1 VSMGRKDTGI
11 LRDLQFY
18 KFSAYGFLKNLRF
31 FDPFI
36 ILFFR
41 QMGMSFLE
49 IGTLVSIREVATT
62 ILEVPTGFV
71 ADTYGRKNAMV
82 FAFLSYIISFL
93 IFYFFPSFLLYAA
106 AMIFFAFGEA
116 FRTGTHKA
124 MILDYLKSMNISHL
138 KVQYYGSTRSWAQ
151 VGSAVSALAAGALVF
166 YSGGYRIV
174 FVASVVPYI
183 AGLLLMISYP
193 QSLNVH
199 HRVDREAGILKG
211 VLHNILDTMRGFL
224 DIFKNRSALK
234 ALFNSSLYDGLF
246 KTVEDYLQ
254 PILRDF
260 ALSLSVLIVLDERR
274 STVLI
279 AATYFLLYLLNAVSS
294 KNAHRFA
301 NLFRSLDTAVNVGFL
316 AGVVL
321 TAMAGVLF
329 DMDLKILTI
338 LIFILLH
345 VAMNFRRP
353 VMVSCVSEY
362 IDASVMATGLSVES
376 QMKTLTVAVF
386 APLMGLL
393 ADLTDIGVG
402 IIVLSAILLLA
413 FPLVRVRKYQRQG

>member
-1 VSMGRKDTGI
+1 MGKKDSGI

-49 IGTLVSIREVATT
+49 IGTLVSIREVATM

-71 ADTYGRKNAMV
+71 ADAYGRKNAMV

-106 AMIFFAFGEA
+106 AMVFFAFGEA

-124 MILDYLKSMNISHL
+124 MILDYLKSKGLSHL
-138 KVQYYGSTRSWAQ
+138 KVQYYGSTRSWSQ

-211 VLHNILDTMRGFL
+211 ALHNICDTMRGFL
-224 DIFKNRSALK
+224 DIFKNRNALK

-254 PILRDF
+254 PILKDF
-260 ALSLSVLIVLDERR
+260 ALTLPVLLVLQERR

-279 AATYFLLYLLNAVSS
+279 AATYFLLYLLTAVSS

-329 DMDLKILTI
+329 DVDLKILTI

-413 FPLVRVRKYQRQG
+413 FPLVLVRKHQSQD

>member
-1 VSMGRKDTGI
+1 MGKKDTGI
-11 LRDLQFY
+11 IRDLQFY

-71 ADTYGRKNAMV
+71 ADAYGRKNAMV

-106 AMIFFAFGEA
+106 AMVFFAFGEA

-124 MILDYLKSMNISHL
+124 MILDYLKSRNISHL

-174 FVASVVPYI
+174 FIASVVPYI

-193 QSLNVH
+193 HSLNVH

-211 VLHNILDTMRGFL
+211 ALYNILDTMRGFL

-260 ALSLSVLIVLDERR
+260 ALSLSVLIVLDEGR

-329 DMDLKILTI
+329 DVDLKILTI
-338 LIFILLH
+338 LIFVLLH
-345 VAMNFRRP
+345 IAMNFRRP

-413 FPLVRVRKYQRQG
+413 FPLVRVRKPQRQD

>member
-1 VSMGRKDTGI
+1 MGRKDTGI

-321 TAMAGVLF
+321 TAMAGVLY
-329 DMDLKILTI
+329 DVNLKILTI
-338 LIFILLH
+338 LLFILLH
-345 VAMNFRRP
+345 IAMNFRRP

>member
-1 VSMGRKDTGI
+1 MGRKDTGI

-71 ADTYGRKNAMV
+71 ADTYVRKNAMV

-321 TAMAGVLF
+321 TAMAGVLY
-329 DMDLKILTI
+329 DVNLKILTI
-338 LIFILLH
+338 LLFILLH
-345 VAMNFRRP
+345 IAMNFRRP

>member
-1 VSMGRKDTGI
+1 MGRKDTGI

-106 AMIFFAFGEA
+106 AMIFLAFGEA

-321 TAMAGVLF
+321 TAMAGVLY
-329 DMDLKILTI
+329 DVNLKILTI
-338 LIFILLH
+338 LLFILLH
-345 VAMNFRRP
+345 IAMNFRRP